1 MGLLFE
7 LNDHIERL
15 ILLREL
21 EEVDKLR
28 LGRAYCVCGKEIISF
43 INKNFVDV
51 KWDLAEGDFPVL
63 VSPLYPLGILL
74 LL

>member
-21 EEVDKLR
+21 EEVDK
-28 LGRAYCVCGKEIISF
+28 CVCGKEIISF